1 MAISTAPQ
9 LRQTYKL
16 WRRFS
21 MPMEGG
27 ARDAIAVPSYVANQL
42 NSAYTL
48 MVTSMVMNL
57 WCILFAVAFFMILRR
72 EARVHHIS
80 TSLWNKRAS
89 LSESFLELMQSGSK
103 LHWKRWWFFPVIL
116 LVLLCW
122 VAQNVLSI
130 IIPPYI
136 LVGNAAPVNPNAIF
150 APPSTDQSPSAT
162 AQLFSLDVPSA
173 LRAVGSAQVAS
184 SEVLSK
190 ASVRHTALGTL
201 DNGESVSRVD
211 YGYSVTGADLGLQH
225 YPTLLLDVTGSC
237 ITEYGWLVSSNSSLG
252 YTNDTYSL
260 FGDRGRGEISL
271 SLFDGAAPVAYFYH
285 GPTPPG
291 PPGNQTWA
299 AYVSSVDRVSYTADS
314 DPIYATGNPIDTG
327 LADAGYAVRPRRPV
341 LSCWQTDVWW
351 YNGQK
356 STIIGLNSTALPGLD
371 LSPGMQLILARFLGL
386 PRVVDVGR
394 QLGLSA
400 LLSST
405 TSLGSIFDAGS
416 SSAFADLQR
425 LVLAAYIATTNT
437 LIDLTLYPDTP
448 GRSTSAGNLALDD
461 SAQPKPGVADFVVWS
476 TDVTTLS
483 VKAIIVI
490 PVLSLFFWAL
500 VIALLNWSPLQ
511 SVNALDAVEIHKALY
526 ERDPHAKPCIATG
539 RWDTYDTN
547 RGPQDLESSPP
558 SADNGGGQ
566 PKPQAE
572 ATVRDTGEDESKEYR
587 P

>member
-21 MPMEGG
+21 MPIEGG

-57 WCILFAVAFFMILRR
+57 WCILFAAGFFMMLRR
-72 EARVHHIS
+72 QTRVHHIS

-89 LSESFLELMQSGSK
+89 LSDSFLELVQTGSK
-103 LHWKRWWFFPVIL
+103 AYWRRLWFYPVIL
-116 LVLLCW
+116 LILFCW

-130 IIPPYI
+130 VIPPYI

-150 APPSTDQSPSAT
+150 APPSSDRSHSAA

-184 SEVLSK
+184 NDVLSM
-190 ASVRHTALGTL
+190 ATIQHTALGTL
-201 DNGESVSRVD
+201 ENGESVSRVD
-211 YGYSVTGADLGLQH
+211 YGYSVSGADLGLQH

-237 ITEYGWLVSSNSSLG
+237 ITEYGWLISSDSSSS

-260 FGDRGRGEISL
+260 FGDRRRGEISL

-299 AYVSSVDRVSYTADS
+299 AYVSSVDRVSYTAGS
-314 DPIYATGNPIDTG
+314 DPIYATGDPIDAG
-327 LADAGYAVRPRRPV
+327 LADTGYSVRSRRPV

-356 STIIGLNSTALPGLD
+356 STIIGLNNTALPGLD
-371 LSPGMQLILARFLGL
+371 LSPGMQLILARYLGL
-386 PRVVDVGR
+386 PRIVDVGR

-448 GRSTSAGNLALDD
+448 GRSTHAGNLALDD

-476 TDVTTLS
+476 TDITTLS
-483 VKAIIVI
+483 VKAIIII
-490 PVLSLFFWAL
+490 PVLSLFFWVL

-526 ERDPHAKPCIATG
+526 ARDPHAKPSPTTG
-539 RWDTYDTN
+539 TWYGVDTN
-547 RGPQDLESSPP
+547 DP
-558 SADNGGGQ
+558 S
-566 PKPQAE
+566 E
-572 ATVRDTGEDESKEYR
+572 
-587 P
+587 